1 MNSSGFL
8 FDEHVP
14 SAIVAFLRQSNPEIP
29 VYIIGQAP
37 APRKGVLDPDI
48 LNWIEANNCYLITN
62 NRASMPVH
70 LQDHLVLGKHV
81 PGIIQL
87 PRTIHMTSLIED
99 LILLW
104 SVSVPDEFRDQIVYL
119 PL

>member
-1 MNSSGFL
+1 MNGGGFL

-14 SAIVAFLRQSNPEIP
+14 SAIVAFLRRSDPNIP
-29 VYIIGQAP
+29 IYVIGIEPAP
-37 APRKGVLDPDI
+37 AKGTPDPDI
-48 LNWIEANNCYLITN
+48 LHWIEVNGCYLITN

-70 LQDHLVLGKHV
+70 LKDHLASGERV

-87 PRTIHMTSLIED
+87 PRIMDMSVLIED
-99 LILLW
+99 LLLLW
-104 SVSVPDEFRDQIVYL
+104 NSSEPGEFRDQILYL